1 MVKPIF
7 SQEDKIL
14 GELRMI
20 VDSVRQLNLDL
31 EENGQLNSTVWCKTD
46 GIEKLLDELIDD
58 LGGASHA
65 ANEID

>member
-14 GELRMI
+14 GELI
-20 VDSVRQLNLDL
+20 
-31 EENGQLNSTVWCKTD
+31 D
-46 GIEKLLDELIDD
+46 G

>member
-20 VDSVRQLNLDL
+20 VDSFRQLNFNF
-31 EENGQLNSTVWCKTD
+31 EENFQFSRAVWYKPD
-46 GIEKLLDELIDD
+46 GIEKLLEKSIDD
-58 LGGASHA
+58 LGGASNA
-65 ANEID
+65 TNEID

>member
-20 VDSVRQLNLDL
+20 VDSVRQLNFDL
-31 EENGQLNSTVWCKTD
+31 EENGQLNSAVWCKTD
-46 GIEKLLDELIDD
+46 GIEKLLDELID
-58 LGGASHA
+58 G
-65 ANEID
+65 